1 MSDLLQIKYL
11 QNYFFIFLLII
22 FKIILCN
29 MNIKLYYFLEF
40 KKYRYIFSFLI
51 NKTTINC
58 ILLFIHIDQYKLT
71 I

>member
-11 QNYFFIFLLII
+11 QNYFFVQYEYRII
-22 FKIILCN
+22 FFN
-29 MNIKLYYFLEF
+29 YFLEF

-58 ILLFIHIDQYKLT
+58 ILLFKY
-71 I
+71 